1 MAGKSNGE
9 RGSWPIFFCEDNRM
23 LSIEMIRTR
32 LSQHQPQSIAE
43 SFTRQAAVAMLLTPG
58 EQGQEVLFIRRAEH
72 DDDPWS
78 GDVAFPGG
86 GVEAQDSGAQQ
97 TAEREVREEIGFSLQ
112 PEHYLGQLDDLTGAY
127 LSVRVCC
134 FVYLLPE
141 KPQLKLNGEVVDTF
155 WVSLRELQSPTRRRM
170 ASFAYRGTYRTHP
183 IISLEGYCEHFLW
196 GMTY

>member
-1 MAGKSNGE
+1 
-9 RGSWPIFFCEDNRM
+9 
-23 LSIEMIRTR
+23 MIRTR

-43 SFTRQAAVAMLLTPG
+43 SFTRQAAVAMLLTLG

-86 GVEAQDSGAQQ
+86 GVEAQDNGAQQ
-97 TAEREVREEIGFSLQ
+97 TAEREVRKEIGLSLQ

-155 WVSLRELQSPTRRRM
+155 WVPLQELQNPDRRRT
-170 ASFAYRGTYRTHP
+170 ANFTYRGSRRNHP
-183 IISLEGYCEHFLW
+183 IINLEGYCEHFLW
-196 GMTY
+196 GMTYRLLESFMALFPKLNHSTNKKA

>member
-1 MAGKSNGE
+1 
-9 RGSWPIFFCEDNRM
+9 M

-155 WVSLRELQSPTRRRM
+155 WVSLRELQNPTRRRM
-170 ASFAYRGTYRTHP
+170 ASFVYRGTYRTHP
-183 IISLEGYCEHFLW
+183 IISLEGYCERFLW
-196 GMTY
+196 GMTYRLLESFIA